1 MQALYS
7 PGLLLLLPTG
17 DCRGGPACVQSP
29 VQAVNC
35 DCAVQRNGLSTHS
48 LALSALA
55 VAGADTPGTQKVAR
69 DAGVVVVIVHPVR
82 YVGAGAQALVGEG
95 CLGLLD
101 HQTEVPASGAHP
113 VPLSPA
119 AVTLLVA
126 GPADLAG
133 SLVVVGR
140 ALREAG

>member
-1 MQALYS
+1 MDSL
-7 PGLLLLLPTG
+7 GLLPSWHTS
-17 DCRGGPACVQSP
+17 DSRGGPACVQSS
-29 VQAVNC
+29 VNTVNC
-35 DCAVQRNGLSTHS
+35 DCAVELNGLSTHS

-55 VAGADTPGTQKVAR
+55 VAGTDTHGTQKVAR
-69 DAGVVVVIVHPVR
+69 DAGVVIVIVHPVR
-82 YVGAGAQALVGEG
+82 CVGAGAQALVGEG